1 VLVFSLERLSLI
13 FGESRRRRASE
24 SIFKSSYRRP
34 RASAEAK
41 EAPDITFEQLPASE
55 SEKKQFTFMK
65 TSKQISA
72 LQLLANKFGDLC
84 KNRCSHERAVGWA
97 DKTTLKRLKFTTPKW
112 WLRLREANKTRK
124 RVAMRKF
131 YDLSSIT
138 HIRVRRIVGNLRS
151 QFTPESAIKSSRS
164 RDRNLLR
171 ARLGPKMF
179 GK

>member
-1 VLVFSLERLSLI
+1 MLVFSLERLSLI
-13 FGESRRRRASE
+13 FGESEKESE

-34 RASAEAK
+34 RASEKAEGAHWYHFR
-41 EAPDITFEQLPASE
+41 AASGFEFG
-55 SEKKQFTFMK
+55 KKQFTFMK

-72 LQLLANKFGDLC
+72 LQLFANKFGDLC

-112 WLRLREANKTRK
+112 WLRCEKPIK

-138 HIRVRRIVGNLRS
+138 HIRERRIVGNLQS

-164 RDRNLLR
+164 EIGIYCVYASAPKNCR
-171 ARLGPKMF
+171 AAK
-179 GK
+179 